1 MDTLRPRMKTA
12 AHTVKQTAE
21 AMIASDMMGGE
32 VAEMGRQWLAC
43 SEAMFAHARTIGA
56 AVRAAVDED
65 APRCVDSVHEAQ
77 PDSVTPPQF
86 VSGGSKYGRQVQKD
100 TRGSEEVCD
109 FYYDNVCNLGMWGGP
124 CNYRIGRQRWCFG
137 YKDS

>member
-12 AHTVKQTAE
+12 AHTVKHMAE

-65 APRCVDSVHEAQ
+65 APKKDPCGCFDCGWCLH
-77 PDSVTPPQF
+77 PD
-86 VSGGSKYGRQVQKD
+86 
-100 TRGSEEVCD
+100 
-109 FYYDNVCNLGMWGGP
+109 GP
-124 CNYRIGRQRWCFG
+124 DHGCIGRNKCDLPSMIGKRNI
-137 YKDS
+137 